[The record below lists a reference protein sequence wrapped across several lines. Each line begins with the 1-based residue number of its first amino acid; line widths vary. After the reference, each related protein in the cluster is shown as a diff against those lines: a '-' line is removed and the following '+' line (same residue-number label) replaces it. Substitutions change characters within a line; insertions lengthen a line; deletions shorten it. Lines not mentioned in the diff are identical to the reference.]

1 MVQIQSCNLW
11 LAFLLL
17 IGVLFCVFFFP
28 SHMLVSMAHVS
39 GVSLGLSADLDRVT
53 ARGWLADG

>member
-1 MVQIQSCNLW
+1 MVQIHSCNLW

-17 IGVLFCVFFFP
+17 IGVLFCVFFP
-28 SHMLVSMAHVS
+28 SHMLVSMAQVS
-39 GVSLGLSADLDRVT
+39 GVSWGLPADLDRVT